1 MKELAVVGQG
11 VVDDRPEVTIWQVC
25 MQGLSGAQP
34 CADCHH
40 PATYYTRRQSTGNS

>member
-1 MKELAVVGQG
+1 
-11 VVDDRPEVTIWQVC
+11 VC

-40 PATYYTRRQSTGNS
+40 PATYYTRRQT